1 MITIAMN
8 KKDITDEFDGDIMNI
23 IPVDRKKIN
32 TSSIYG
38 DFKKERERKDDKE
51 SDNFIRYCEYM
62 GIHMKEYQKEMVKML
77 MYRGSVIDRNSRLLS
92 SESLSCLFPR
102 GYGNILSN
110 IYFDEFNPYV
120 GSDSTVLIPI
130 NPTPSGFM
138 FIFHALYD
146 GLFGNYICFSHE
158 IGSSLSDAAIL
169 RLFRR
174 ELKFKYKMTIRER
187 IELDIKALI
196 CDCMIKN
203 VMIDKNKRRHDKD
216 YLYLD

>member
-8 KKDITDEFDGDIMNI
+8 KKDITDEFDGDVMNI

-38 DFKKERERKDDKE
+38 EFKKERERKDDKE

-77 MYRGSVIDRNSRLLS
+77 MHRGSVIDRNSRLLS
-92 SESLSCLFPR
+92 SESLSCLISR

-138 FIFHALYD
+138 FIFRALYD
-146 GLFGNYICFSHE
+146 GLFGNYTCFSHE

-174 ELKFKYKMTIRER
+174 ELKFKYKMTNRKR
-187 IELDIKALI
+187 IEHNIKTLI
-196 CDCMIKN
+196 CDSIIKSK
-203 VMIDKNKRRHDKD
+203 MIDKNKRRHDKE
-216 YLYLD
+216 

>member
-8 KKDITDEFDGDIMNI
+8 KKDITDEFDGDVMNI

-38 DFKKERERKDDKE
+38 EFKKERERKDDKE

-77 MYRGSVIDRNSRLLS
+77 MHRGSVIDRNSRLLS
-92 SESLSCLFPR
+92 SEYLSCLIPR
-102 GYGNILSN
+102 GYGNGLSN

-138 FIFHALYD
+138 FIFRALYD
-146 GLFGNYICFSHE
+146 GLFGNYTCFSHQ

>member
-1 MITIAMN
+1 MILST
-8 KKDITDEFDGDIMNI
+8 KKNSITDDFEGDLMCILPKI
-23 IPVDRKKIN
+23 EKEIN

-38 DFKKERERKDDKE
+38 EFKKERERKDDKE

-77 MYRGSVIDRNSRLLS
+77 MHRGSVIDRNSRLLS
-92 SESLSCLFPR
+92 SESLSFLISR
-102 GYGNILSN
+102 GYGNGLSN

-138 FIFHALYD
+138 FIFRALYD
-146 GLFGNYICFSHE
+146 GLFGNYTCFSHE

-216 YLYLD
+216 YLY

>member
-1 MITIAMN
+1 MITISMN
-8 KKDITDEFDGDIMNI
+8 KKDRADECDGDVMNI
-23 IPVDRKKIN
+23 VPVDRKKIN
-32 TSSIYG
+32 TSSIYVE
-38 DFKKERERKDDKE
+38 FKKERERKDDKE

-77 MYRGSVIDRNSRLLS
+77 MHRGSLIDRNSRLLS
-92 SESLSCLFPR
+92 TESLSCLFPR
-102 GYGNILSN
+102 GYGNRLSN

-138 FIFHALYD
+138 FIFHVLYD

-196 CDCMIKN
+196 CDCMIKC